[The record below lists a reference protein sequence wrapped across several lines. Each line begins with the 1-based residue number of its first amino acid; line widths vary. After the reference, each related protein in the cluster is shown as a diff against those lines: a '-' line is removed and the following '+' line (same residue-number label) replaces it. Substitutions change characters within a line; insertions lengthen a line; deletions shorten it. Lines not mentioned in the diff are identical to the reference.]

1 MDLFALFKPLV
12 GAVLSKVVPGTPAA
26 IEAAESVV
34 QLGKVVRG
42 MLDNEN
48 DQASLDATLDQAL
61 ADMNA
66 AVDRAVK
73 ASRGEG

>member
-1 MDLFALFKPLV
+1 MLAIFKTLV
-12 GAVLSKVVPGTPAA
+12 GAVLSKVAPGTPAA

-34 QLGKVVRG
+34 RLGKVVRG
-42 MLDNEN
+42 LLDNEN
-48 DQASLDATLDQAL
+48 DQASLDATLDKAL

-73 ASRGEG
+73 ASRG